1 MDGNIIYKKMNKLI
15 SIYQKHKTMFL
26 GLFIIILIGLLVLK
40 GCSIK
45 KVETNN
51 KQINKE
57 LLEKQKHYQDS
68 IKVLNKKLEKLGL
81 KKGDVII
88 DYKTKVEYITKYKI
102 RLQTEYIDTGSLI
115 IMYDSTLALCDSLN
129 TINDNIINT
138 QTFKMSVL
146 DSINSTLAYKNY
158 LADRSIKE
166 LNNTLK
172 KQKIKSTGKTVGYTL
187 LGTCVGFGIGFVSGS
202 LK

>member
-1 MDGNIIYKKMNKLI
+1 MKKKTNNIYLEMIFNPYVKKV
-15 SIYQKHKTMFL
+15 SYVF
-26 GLFIIILIGLLVLK
+26 ILILFLIICLRSCNIQKIEV
-40 GCSIK
+40 
-45 KVETNN
+45 NN

-68 IKVLNKKLEKLGL
+68 IKILNKKLEKLNV
-81 KKGDVII
+81 KKGDVVI
-88 DYKTKVEYITKYKI
+88 DYKTKVEYITQYKI
-102 RLQTEYIDTGSLI
+102 RLKTEYIDTGSLI

-138 QTFKMSVL
+138 QTSKISVL

-158 LADRSIKE
+158 LANTSIKE
-166 LNNTLK
+166 LNKTLS
-172 KQKIKSTGKTVGYTL
+172 KQKVKSTGKTVGYAL
-187 LGTCVGFGIGFVSGS
+187 LGTCVGFGIGFLSGS

>member
-1 MDGNIIYKKMNKLI
+1 MKKKPSNIYLD
-15 SIYQKHKTMFL
+15 
-26 GLFIIILIGLLVLK
+26 IILNPYVKKVSYVFILILFLII
-40 GCSIK
+40 CLRSCNIQ

-138 QTFKMSVL
+138 QTSKISVL

>member
-1 MDGNIIYKKMNKLI
+1 MIFNPYVKKV
-15 SIYQKHKTMFL
+15 SYVF
-26 GLFIIILIGLLVLK
+26 ILILFLIICLRSCNIQKIEV
-40 GCSIK
+40 
-45 KVETNN
+45 NN

-68 IKVLNKKLEKLGL
+68 IKVLNKKLEKLNV
-81 KKGDVII
+81 KKDGVVI
-88 DYKTKVEYITKYKI
+88 DYKTKIEYITKYKI

-115 IMYDSTLALCDSLN
+115 VMYDSTLAICDSLN

-172 KQKIKSTGKTVGYTL
+172 KQKVKSTGKTVGYTL
-187 LGTCVGFGIGFVSGS
+187 LGTCVGFGIGFLSGS

>member
-1 MDGNIIYKKMNKLI
+1 MKKKTSNIYLEMIFNPYVKKV
-15 SIYQKHKTMFL
+15 SYVF
-26 GLFIIILIGLLVLK
+26 ILILFLIICLRSCNIQKIEV
-40 GCSIK
+40 
-45 KVETNN
+45 NN

-68 IKVLNKKLEKLGL
+68 IKVLNKKLEKLNV
-81 KKGDVII
+81 KKDGVVI
-88 DYKTKVEYITKYKI
+88 DYKTKIQYITKYKI

-115 IMYDSTLALCDSLN
+115 IMYDSTLAICDSLN

-187 LGTCVGFGIGFVSGS
+187 LGTCVGFGVGFLSGS

>member
-1 MDGNIIYKKMNKLI
+1 MKKKTNNIYLEMIFNPY
-15 SIYQKHKTMFL
+15 
-26 GLFIIILIGLLVLK
+26 V
-40 GCSIK
+40 K
-45 KVETNN
+45 KVSYVFLLILFLIICLRSCHIQKVEINN

-68 IKVLNKKLEKLGL
+68 IKILNKKLEKLGL

-88 DYKTKVEYITKYKI
+88 DYKTKIEYITKYKI
-102 RLQTEYIDTGSLI
+102 RLKTEYIDTGSLI

-129 TINDNIINT
+129 TINDSIINT
-138 QTFKMSVL
+138 QTSKISVL

-158 LADRSIKE
+158 LADKSIKD
-166 LNNTLK
+166 LNSTLK

>member
-1 MDGNIIYKKMNKLI
+1 MKKKTNNIYLEMIFNPYVKKV
-15 SIYQKHKTMFL
+15 SYVF
-26 GLFIIILIGLLVLK
+26 ILILFLIICLRSCNIQKIEV
-40 GCSIK
+40 
-45 KVETNN
+45 NN

-68 IKVLNKKLEKLGL
+68 IKILNKKLEKLNV
-81 KKGDVII
+81 KKDGVVI
-88 DYKTKVEYITKYKI
+88 DYKTKVEYITQYKI
-102 RLQTEYIDTGSLI
+102 RLKTEYIDTGSLI

-138 QTFKMSVL
+138 QTSKISVL

-158 LADRSIKE
+158 LANTSIKE
-166 LNNTLK
+166 LNKTLS
-172 KQKIKSTGKTVGYTL
+172 KQKVKSTGKTVGYAL
-187 LGTCVGFGIGFVSGS
+187 LGTCVGFGIGFLSGS

>member
-1 MDGNIIYKKMNKLI
+1 MKKKTNNIYLEMIFNPYVKKV
-15 SIYQKHKTMFL
+15 SYVF
-26 GLFIIILIGLLVLK
+26 ILILFLIICLRS
-40 GCSIK
+40 CNIQ
-45 KVETNN
+45 KVEINN

-68 IKVLNKKLEKLGL
+68 IKILNKKLEKLNV
-81 KKGDVII
+81 KKGDVVI
-88 DYKTKVEYITKYKI
+88 DYKTKVEYITQYKI
-102 RLQTEYIDTGSLI
+102 RLKTEYIDTGSLI

-138 QTFKMSVL
+138 QTSKISVL

-158 LADRSIKE
+158 LANTSIKE
-166 LNNTLK
+166 LNKTLS
-172 KQKIKSTGKTVGYTL
+172 KQKVKSTGKTVGYAL
-187 LGTCVGFGIGFVSGS
+187 LGTCVGFGIGFLSGS

>member
-1 MDGNIIYKKMNKLI
+1 MKKKTNNIYLEMIFNPYVKKV
-15 SIYQKHKTMFL
+15 SYVF
-26 GLFIIILIGLLVLK
+26 ILILFLIICLRS
-40 GCSIK
+40 CHTQ
-45 KVETNN
+45 KVEINN

-68 IKVLNKKLEKLGL
+68 IKILNKKLEKLNV
-81 KKGDVII
+81 KKGDVVI

-102 RLQTEYIDTGSLI
+102 RLKTEYIDTGSLI

-138 QTFKMSVL
+138 QTSKISVL

-158 LADRSIKE
+158 LANTSIKE
-166 LNNTLK
+166 LNKTLS
-172 KQKIKSTGKTVGYTL
+172 KQKVKSTGKTVGYAL
-187 LGTCVGFGIGFVSGS
+187 LGTCVGFGIGFLSGS

>member
-1 MDGNIIYKKMNKLI
+1 MKKKTSNIYLEMIFNPYVKKV
-15 SIYQKHKTMFL
+15 SYVF
-26 GLFIIILIGLLVLK
+26 ILILFLIICLRSCNIQKIEV
-40 GCSIK
+40 
-45 KVETNN
+45 NN

-68 IKVLNKKLEKLGL
+68 IKVLNKKLEKLNV
-81 KKGDVII
+81 KKDGVVI
-88 DYKTKVEYITKYKI
+88 DYKTKIEYITKYKI

-115 IMYDSTLALCDSLN
+115 VMYDSTLAICDSLN

-172 KQKIKSTGKTVGYTL
+172 KQKVKSTGKTVGYTL
-187 LGTCVGFGIGFVSGS
+187 LGTCVGFGIGFLSGS

>member
-1 MDGNIIYKKMNKLI
+1 MKKKTNNIYLEMIFNPYVKKV
-15 SIYQKHKTMFL
+15 SYVF
-26 GLFIIILIGLLVLK
+26 ILILFLIICLRSCNIQKIEV
-40 GCSIK
+40 
-45 KVETNN
+45 NN

-68 IKVLNKKLEKLGL
+68 IKILNKKLEKLNV
-81 KKGDVII
+81 KKGNVVI
-88 DYKTKVEYITKYKI
+88 DYKTKVEYITQYKI
-102 RLQTEYIDTGSLI
+102 RLKTEYIDTGSLI

-138 QTFKMSVL
+138 QTSKISVL

-158 LADRSIKE
+158 LANTSIKE
-166 LNNTLK
+166 LNKTLS
-172 KQKIKSTGKTVGYTL
+172 KQKVKSTGKTVGYAL
-187 LGTCVGFGIGFVSGS
+187 LGTCVGFGIGFLSGS

>member
-1 MDGNIIYKKMNKLI
+1 MNELI
-15 SIYQKHKTMFL
+15 SIYQKYKTMFL

-45 KVETNN
+45 KVEDNN

-57 LLEKQKHYQDS
+57 LIEKQKHYQDS
-68 IKVLNKKLEKLGL
+68 IKILNKKLEKLSL

-88 DYKTKVEYITKYKI
+88 DYKTKIEYITKYKI
-102 RLQTEYIDTGSLI
+102 RLKTEYIDTGSLI

-129 TINDNIINT
+129 TINDSIINT
-138 QTFKMSVL
+138 QTSKISVL

-158 LADRSIKE
+158 LADKSIKD
-166 LNNTLK
+166 LNSTLK

>member
-1 MDGNIIYKKMNKLI
+1 MKKKSSNIYLEMIFNPY
-15 SIYQKHKTMFL
+15 
-26 GLFIIILIGLLVLK
+26 V
-40 GCSIK
+40 K
-45 KVETNN
+45 KVSYVFLLILFLIICLKSCHIQKVEINN

-68 IKVLNKKLEKLGL
+68 IKILNKKLEKLGL

-88 DYKTKVEYITKYKI
+88 DYKTKIEYITKYKI

-138 QTFKMSVL
+138 QTSKISVL

-166 LNNTLK
+166 LNKTLN
-172 KQKIKSTGKTVGYTL
+172 KQKVKSTGKTVGYAL
-187 LGTCVGFGIGFVSGS
+187 LGTCVGFGIGFLSGS

>member
-1 MDGNIIYKKMNKLI
+1 MNELI
-15 SIYQKHKTMFL
+15 SIYQKYKTMFL

-45 KVETNN
+45 KVEDNN

-57 LLEKQKHYQDS
+57 LIEKQKHYQDS
-68 IKVLNKKLEKLGL
+68 IKILNKKLEKLGL

-88 DYKTKVEYITKYKI
+88 DYKTKIEYITKYKI
-102 RLQTEYIDTGSLI
+102 RLKTEYIDTGSLI

-138 QTFKMSVL
+138 QTSKISVL

-158 LADRSIKE
+158 LANTSIKE
-166 LNNTLK
+166 LNKTLS
-172 KQKIKSTGKTVGYTL
+172 KQKVKSTSKTVGYAL
-187 LGTCVGFGIGFVSGS
+187 LGTCVGFGIGFLSGS

>member
-1 MDGNIIYKKMNKLI
+1 MKKKTSNIYLEMIFNPYVKKV
-15 SIYQKHKTMFL
+15 SYVF
-26 GLFIIILIGLLVLK
+26 ILILFLIICLRSCNIQKIEV
-40 GCSIK
+40 
-45 KVETNN
+45 NN

-68 IKVLNKKLEKLGL
+68 IKVLNKKLEKLNV
-81 KKGDVII
+81 KKDGVVI
-88 DYKTKVEYITKYKI
+88 DYKTKVEYITQYKI
-102 RLQTEYIDTGSLI
+102 RLKTEYIDTGSLI

-138 QTFKMSVL
+138 QTSKISVL

-158 LADRSIKE
+158 LANTSIKE
-166 LNNTLK
+166 LNKTLS
-172 KQKIKSTGKTVGYTL
+172 KQKVKSTGKTVGYAL
-187 LGTCVGFGIGFVSGS
+187 LGTCVGFGIGFLSGS

>member
-1 MDGNIIYKKMNKLI
+1 MKKKTNNIYLEMIFNPYVKKVGYAILL
-15 SIYQKHKTMFL
+15 TLFL
-26 GLFIIILIGLLVLK
+26 IILLRSCHIQ
-40 GCSIK
+40 
-45 KVETNN
+45 KVEINN

-68 IKVLNKKLEKLGL
+68 IKILNKKLEKLGL

-88 DYKTKVEYITKYKI
+88 DYKTKIEYITKYKI
-102 RLQTEYIDTGSLI
+102 RLKTEYIDTGSLI

-138 QTFKMSVL
+138 QTSKISVL

-158 LADRSIKE
+158 LANTSIKE
-166 LNNTLK
+166 LNKTLS
-172 KQKIKSTGKTVGYTL
+172 KQKVKSTGKTVGYAL
-187 LGTCVGFGIGFVSGS
+187 LGTCVGFGIGFLSGS

>member
-1 MDGNIIYKKMNKLI
+1 MKKKTNNIYLEMIFNPYVKKVGYAILL
-15 SIYQKHKTMFL
+15 TLFL
-26 GLFIIILIGLLVLK
+26 IILLRS
-40 GCSIK
+40 CHTQ
-45 KVETNN
+45 KVEINN

-68 IKVLNKKLEKLGL
+68 IKILNKKLEKLGL

-88 DYKTKVEYITKYKI
+88 DYKTKIEYITKYKI
-102 RLQTEYIDTGSLI
+102 RLKTEYIDTGSLI

-138 QTFKMSVL
+138 QTSKISVL

-158 LADRSIKE
+158 LANTSIKE
-166 LNNTLK
+166 LNKTLS
-172 KQKIKSTGKTVGYTL
+172 KQKVKSTGKTVGYAL
-187 LGTCVGFGIGFVSGS
+187 LGTCVGFGIGFLSGS

>member
-1 MDGNIIYKKMNKLI
+1 MKKKTNNIYLEMIFNPY
-15 SIYQKHKTMFL
+15 
-26 GLFIIILIGLLVLK
+26 V
-40 GCSIK
+40 K
-45 KVETNN
+45 KVSYVFLLILFLIICLRSCHIQKVEINN

-68 IKVLNKKLEKLGL
+68 IKILNKKLEKLNV
-81 KKGDVII
+81 KKGNVVI
-88 DYKTKVEYITKYKI
+88 DYKTKVEYITQYKI
-102 RLQTEYIDTGSLI
+102 RLKTEYIDTGSLI

-138 QTFKMSVL
+138 QTSKISVL

-158 LADRSIKE
+158 LANTSIKE
-166 LNNTLK
+166 LNKTLS
-172 KQKIKSTGKTVGYTL
+172 KQKVKSTGKTVGYAL
-187 LGTCVGFGIGFVSGS
+187 LGTCVGFGIGFLSGS

>member
-1 MDGNIIYKKMNKLI
+1 MKKKTSNIYLEMIFNPYVKKV
-15 SIYQKHKTMFL
+15 SYVF
-26 GLFIIILIGLLVLK
+26 ILILFLIICLRS
-40 GCSIK
+40 CNIQ
-45 KVETNN
+45 KVEINN

-68 IKVLNKKLEKLGL
+68 IKVLNKKLEKLNV
-81 KKGDVII
+81 KKGDVVI
-88 DYKTKVEYITKYKI
+88 DYKTKA
-102 RLQTEYIDTGSLI
+102 EYIDTGSLI

-129 TINDNIINT
+129 TINNDIINT
-138 QTFKMSVL
+138 QTSKISVL

-166 LNNTLK
+166 LNKTLN
-172 KQKIKSTGKTVGYTL
+172 KQKVKSTGKTVGYAL
-187 LGTCVGFGIGFVSGS
+187 LGTCVGFGIGFLSGS

>member
-1 MDGNIIYKKMNKLI
+1 MKKKTNNIYLEMIFNPY
-15 SIYQKHKTMFL
+15 
-26 GLFIIILIGLLVLK
+26 V
-40 GCSIK
+40 K
-45 KVETNN
+45 KVSYVFLLILFLIICLRSCHIQKVEINN

-68 IKVLNKKLEKLGL
+68 IKILNKKLEKLGL

-88 DYKTKVEYITKYKI
+88 DYKTKIEYITKYKI
-102 RLQTEYIDTGSLI
+102 RLKTEYIDTGSLI

-129 TINDNIINT
+129 TINDSIINT
-138 QTFKMSVL
+138 QTSKISVL

-158 LADRSIKE
+158 LADKSIKE

>member
-1 MDGNIIYKKMNKLI
+1 MIFNPY
-15 SIYQKHKTMFL
+15 
-26 GLFIIILIGLLVLK
+26 V
-40 GCSIK
+40 K
-45 KVETNN
+45 KVSYVFLLILFLIICLRSCNIQKVEINN

-68 IKVLNKKLEKLGL
+68 IKILNKKLEKLGL

-88 DYKTKVEYITKYKI
+88 DYKTKIEYITKYKI
-102 RLQTEYIDTGSLI
+102 RLKTEYIDTGSLI

-129 TINDNIINT
+129 TINDSIINT
-138 QTFKMSVL
+138 QTSKISVL

-158 LADRSIKE
+158 LADKSIKN
-166 LNNTLK
+166 LNSTLN

-187 LGTCVGFGIGFVSGS
+187 LGTCVGFGIGFLSGS

>member
-1 MDGNIIYKKMNKLI
+1 MKKKTNNIYLEMIFNPY
-15 SIYQKHKTMFL
+15 
-26 GLFIIILIGLLVLK
+26 V
-40 GCSIK
+40 K
-45 KVETNN
+45 KVGYVFLLILFLIICLRSCHIQKVEINN

-68 IKVLNKKLEKLGL
+68 IKILNKKLEKLGL

-88 DYKTKVEYITKYKI
+88 DYKTKIEYITKYKI
-102 RLQTEYIDTGSLI
+102 RLKTEYIDTGSLI

-138 QTFKMSVL
+138 QTSKISVL

-158 LADRSIKE
+158 LADKSIKE

-187 LGTCVGFGIGFVSGS
+187 LGTCVGFGIGFLSGS

>member
-1 MDGNIIYKKMNKLI
+1 MKKKTSNIYLEMIFNPYVKKV
-15 SIYQKHKTMFL
+15 SYVF
-26 GLFIIILIGLLVLK
+26 ILILFLIICLRSCNIQKIEV
-40 GCSIK
+40 
-45 KVETNN
+45 NN

-68 IKVLNKKLEKLGL
+68 IKVLNKKLEKFNV
-81 KKGDVII
+81 KKDGVVI
-88 DYKTKVEYITKYKI
+88 DYKTKIKYITKYKI

-115 IMYDSTLALCDSLN
+115 IMYDSTLAICDSLN

-146 DSINSTLAYKNY
+146 DSINSALAYKNY

-187 LGTCVGFGIGFVSGS
+187 LGTCVGFGVGFLSGS

>member
-1 MDGNIIYKKMNKLI
+1 MKKKTNNIYLEMIFNPYVKKVGYAILL
-15 SIYQKHKTMFL
+15 TLFL
-26 GLFIIILIGLLVLK
+26 IILLRSCHIQ
-40 GCSIK
+40 
-45 KVETNN
+45 KVEINN

-68 IKVLNKKLEKLGL
+68 IKILNKKLEKLNV
-81 KKGDVII
+81 KKGNVVI
-88 DYKTKVEYITKYKI
+88 DYKTKVEYITQYKI
-102 RLQTEYIDTGSLI
+102 RLKTEYIDTGSLI

-138 QTFKMSVL
+138 QTSKISVL

-158 LADRSIKE
+158 LANTSIKE
-166 LNNTLK
+166 LNKTLS
-172 KQKIKSTGKTVGYTL
+172 KQKVKSTGKTVGYAL
-187 LGTCVGFGIGFVSGS
+187 LGTCVGFGIGFLSGS

>member
-1 MDGNIIYKKMNKLI
+1 MKKKTNNIYLEMIFNPY
-15 SIYQKHKTMFL
+15 
-26 GLFIIILIGLLVLK
+26 V
-40 GCSIK
+40 K
-45 KVETNN
+45 KVSYVFLLILFLIICLRSCHIQKVEINN

-68 IKVLNKKLEKLGL
+68 IKILNKKLEKLGL

-88 DYKTKVEYITKYKI
+88 DYKTKIEYITKYKI
-102 RLQTEYIDTGSLI
+102 RLKTEYIDTGSLI

-129 TINDNIINT
+129 TINDSIINT
-138 QTFKMSVL
+138 QTSKISVL

-158 LADRSIKE
+158 LADKSIKD
-166 LNNTLK
+166 LNSTLN

-187 LGTCVGFGIGFVSGS
+187 LGTCVGFGIGFLSGS

>member
-1 MDGNIIYKKMNKLI
+1 MKKKTSNIYLEMIFNLYVKKV
-15 SIYQKHKTMFL
+15 SYVF
-26 GLFIIILIGLLVLK
+26 ILILFLIICLRSCNIQKIEV
-40 GCSIK
+40 
-45 KVETNN
+45 NN

-68 IKVLNKKLEKLGL
+68 IKVLNKKLEKLNV
-81 KKGDVII
+81 KKDGVVI
-88 DYKTKVEYITKYKI
+88 DYKTKIEYITKYKI

-115 IMYDSTLALCDSLN
+115 VMYDSTLVICDSLN

-187 LGTCVGFGIGFVSGS
+187 LGTCVGFGVGFLSGS

>member
-1 MDGNIIYKKMNKLI
+1 MKKKTSNIYLEMIFNPYVKKV
-15 SIYQKHKTMFL
+15 SYVF
-26 GLFIIILIGLLVLK
+26 ILILFLIICLRSCNIQKIEV
-40 GCSIK
+40 
-45 KVETNN
+45 NN

-68 IKVLNKKLEKLGL
+68 IKVLNKKLEKLNV
-81 KKGDVII
+81 KKDGVVI
-88 DYKTKVEYITKYKI
+88 DYKTKIEYITKYKI

-115 IMYDSTLALCDSLN
+115 VMYDSTLAICDSLN

-172 KQKIKSTGKTVGYTL
+172 KQKVKSTGKTVGYTL
-187 LGTCVGFGIGFVSGS
+187 LGTCMGFGIGFLSGS

>member
-1 MDGNIIYKKMNKLI
+1 MIFNPYVKKVGYAILL
-15 SIYQKHKTMFL
+15 TLFL
-26 GLFIIILIGLLVLK
+26 IILLRS
-40 GCSIK
+40 CHTQ
-45 KVETNN
+45 KVEINN

-68 IKVLNKKLEKLGL
+68 IKILNKKLEKLNV
-81 KKGDVII
+81 KKGNVVI
-88 DYKTKVEYITKYKI
+88 DYKTKVEYITQYKI
-102 RLQTEYIDTGSLI
+102 RLKTEYIDTGSLI

-138 QTFKMSVL
+138 QTSKISVL

-158 LADRSIKE
+158 LANTSIKE
-166 LNNTLK
+166 LNKTLS
-172 KQKIKSTGKTVGYTL
+172 KQKVKSTGKTVGYAL
-187 LGTCVGFGIGFVSGS
+187 LGTCVGFGIGFLSGS

>member
-1 MDGNIIYKKMNKLI
+1 MKKKTSNIYLEMIFNPYVKKV
-15 SIYQKHKTMFL
+15 SYVF
-26 GLFIIILIGLLVLK
+26 ILILFLIICLRSCNIQKIEV
-40 GCSIK
+40 
-45 KVETNN
+45 NN

-68 IKVLNKKLEKLGL
+68 IKVLNKKLEKLNV
-81 KKGDVII
+81 KKDGVVI
-88 DYKTKVEYITKYKI
+88 DYKTKIEYITKYKI

-115 IMYDSTLALCDSLN
+115 VMYDSTLAICDSLN

-172 KQKIKSTGKTVGYTL
+172 KQKVKSTGKTVGYAL
-187 LGTCVGFGIGFVSGS
+187 LGTCVGFGIGFLSGS

>member
-45 KVETNN
+45 KVEDNN

-57 LLEKQKHYQDS
+57 LIEKQKHYQDS
-68 IKVLNKKLEKLGL
+68 IKVLNKKLEKLNV
-81 KKGDVII
+81 KKGDVVI

-115 IMYDSTLALCDSLN
+115 IMYDSTLALCDSLIK
-129 TINDNIINT
+129 INYE
-138 QTFKMSVL
+138 F
-146 DSINSTLAYKNY
+146 
-158 LADRSIKE
+158 R
-166 LNNTLK
+166 
-172 KQKIKSTGKTVGYTL
+172 KIKRTYPR
-187 LGTCVGFGIGFVSGS
+187 
-202 LK
+202 

>member
-1 MDGNIIYKKMNKLI
+1 MKKKPSNIYLD
-15 SIYQKHKTMFL
+15 
-26 GLFIIILIGLLVLK
+26 IILNPYVKKISYVFILILFLII
-40 GCSIK
+40 CLRSCNIQ
-45 KVETNN
+45 KVEINN

-68 IKVLNKKLEKLGL
+68 IKVLNKKLEKLNV
-81 KKGDVII
+81 KKGDVVI

-129 TINDNIINT
+129 TINDSIINT
-138 QTFKMSVL
+138 QTSKISVL

-187 LGTCVGFGIGFVSGS
+187 LGTCVGFGIGFLSGS